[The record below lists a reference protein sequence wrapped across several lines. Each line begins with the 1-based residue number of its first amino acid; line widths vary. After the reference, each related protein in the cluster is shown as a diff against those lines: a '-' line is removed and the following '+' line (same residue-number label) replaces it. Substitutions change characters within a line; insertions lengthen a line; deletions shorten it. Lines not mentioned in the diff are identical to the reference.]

1 MKTALASISS
11 HTSTPPTSTSTTV
24 VVADQEEEQAEYQL
38 EEAFAEDE
46 EARALL
52 QKQKALSQ
60 FTTLFA
66 DKVFFLSREVPRENM
81 EFLILCFGGKVGWEG
96 EGSPYAYTSPSIT
109 HVVMDRPAVREALPN
124 RDYVQPQWLFDS
136 VNNGLL
142 LPVERY
148 VPGQALPPHLSPFV
162 DNDAEG
168 YVVMSESYYYKF
180 YKFYKSYIVMI
191 IILITIITAINRILI

>member
-1 MKTALASISS
+1 MKAVLSTLSTS
-11 HTSTPPTSTSTTV
+11 STPSTARTSV

-52 QKQKALSQ
+52 QKQKALNQ

-66 DKVFFLSREVPRENM
+66 EKVFFLSREVPRENM

-109 HVVMDRPAVREALPN
+109 HVVMDRPSVGEALPN

-136 VNNGLL
+136 VNNGML

-148 VPGQALPPHLSPFV
+148 VPGHALPPHLSPFV

-168 YVVMSESYYYKF
+168 
-180 YKFYKSYIVMI
+180 
-191 IILITIITAINRILI
+191 